1 MEKFLWGA
9 STAAAQIEGGYA
21 DDGKG
26 LSIWDEASLN
36 GHIRDGHSTFTTCDA
51 YHRTDETVRLLKTLG
66 ANSYRFSLSWPRII
80 PDGTGEINEKGVKYY
95 DNLIDELLKNG
106 IEPFVTLYHWDLP
119 STLQK
124 RGGLLNEEFSAWFEY
139 YAETVAK
146 LFGKK
151 VKYFTTFNEPEC
163 ICYLGY
169 GIGSHAP
176 YIKGGTEAATAA
188 AHNLLLANGRAFR
201 AIKKY
206 AGNGVK
212 VGFVIASAPRI
223 PASEKDENAA
233 RKATYDSCYYDK
245 DSFFNNAHF
254 SDPIFLGRYPE
265 NIVSKFSRPFAYSGK
280 DVDII
285 KCDMD
290 FIGLNIYQ
298 GVFTSDDGKG
308 GYYDPHS
315 PVNTPKSLAGANF
328 TPTACYYGPKF
339 AYERYKVP
347 VYVTENGVS
356 LTDAL
361 GFDGVVHDDSRTVYI
376 HDYVS
381 EVIRAKKDG
390 VDIRGYFHWSLY
402 DNLEWGSGFTCKFGI
417 CHTDFQTFEKTPKDS
432 FWYYKKIIKENEN
445 I

>member
-9 STAAAQIEGGYA
+9 STAAAQIEGGY
-21 DDGKG
+21 DEDCKG

-95 DNLIDELLKNG
+95 ENLICELLKNG
-106 IEPFVTLYHWDLP
+106 IEPC
-119 STLQK
+119 
-124 RGGLLNEEFSAWFEY
+124 GLLNEEFAGWFQY

-146 LFGKK
+146 LFVKK
-151 VKYFTTFNEPEC
+151 VKYFATFNEPEC

-169 GIGSHAP
+169 GTGSHAP
-176 YIKGGTEAATAA
+176 FIKGGPEAATAA
-188 AHNLLLANGRAFR
+188 AHNLLVANALAFR

-206 AGNGVK
+206 AGNDVQ

-223 PASEKDENAA
+223 PASAKDEEVA
-233 RKATYDSCYYDK
+233 RKATYDCCYHDK
-245 DSFFNNAHF
+245 DSLFNNAYF
-254 SDPIFLGRYPE
+254 LDPIFLGRYPE
-265 NIVSKFSRPFAYSGK
+265 NIVSNFSRPFAYSGK
-280 DVDII
+280 DADII

-298 GVFTSDDGKG
+298 GVFAADNGKG
-308 GYYDPHS
+308 SYYDPHS
-315 PVNTPKSLAGANF
+315 PVNTPKSLSGANY
-328 TPTACYYGPKF
+328 TPTACYYAPKF

-347 VYVTENGVS
+347 VYITENGVS
-356 LTDAL
+356 LTDAV

-390 VDIRGYFHWSLY
+390 VDIRGYFYWSLY
-402 DNLEWGSGFTCKFGI
+402 DNLEWCSGFTCKFGL
-417 CHTDFQTFEKTPKDS
+417 CHTNFQTFEKTPKDS
-432 FWYYKKIIKENEN
+432 FWYYKKLIEENKN
-445 I
+445 L

>member
-1 MEKFLWGA
+1 MENFLWGA
-9 STAAAQIEGGYA
+9 STAAAQIEGGYNE
-21 DDGKG
+21 DGKG

-36 GHIRDGHSTFTTCDA
+36 GHIRDGHSTFTACDA

-66 ANSYRFSLSWPRII
+66 ANSYRFSLSWPRLI
-80 PDGTGEINEKGVKYY
+80 PDGTGKINEKGVKYY

-106 IEPFVTLYHWDLP
+106 IEPFVTLYHWDMP
-119 STLQK
+119 AALQK
-124 RGGLLNEEFSAWFEY
+124 KGGLLNEEFAEWFKY

-151 VKYFTTFNEPEC
+151 VKYFATFNEPEC

-188 AHNLLLANGRAFR
+188 AHNLLMANGLAFCT
-201 AIKKY
+201 IKKY
-206 AGNGVK
+206 AGSGVK

-223 PASEKDENAA
+223 PAGEKDEDAA
-233 RKATYDSCYYDK
+233 RRATYDCCYHDK
-245 DSFFNNAHF
+245 DSLFNNAYF
-254 SDPIFLGRYPE
+254 LDPIFLGHYPE
-265 NIVSKFSRPFAYSGK
+265 NIVSKFSRPFAYAEK
-280 DVDII
+280 DADII

-298 GVFTSDDGKG
+298 GVFAADDGNG

-315 PVNTPKSLAGANF
+315 PVNTPKSLAGANY
-328 TPTACYYGPKF
+328 TPSACYYGPKF
-339 AYERYKVP
+339 AYDRYKVP
-347 VYVTENGVS
+347 VYITENGVS
-356 LTDAL
+356 LTDAV

-402 DNLEWGSGFTCKFGI
+402 DNLEWGAGFTCKFGL

-432 FWYYKKIIKENEN
+432 FWYYKKIIEENED

>member
-9 STAAAQIEGGYA
+9 STAAAQIEGGYNE
-21 DDGKG
+21 DGKG

-36 GHIRDGHSTFTTCDA
+36 GHICDGHSTFTTCDA

-80 PDGTGEINEKGVKYY
+80 PDGTGEINVKGVKYY

-106 IEPFVTLYHWDLP
+106 IEPFITLYHWDLP
-119 STLQK
+119 AALQK
-124 RGGLLNEEFSAWFEY
+124 RGGLLNEEFADWFKY

-151 VKYFTTFNEPEC
+151 VKYFATFNEPEC

-188 AHNLLLANGRAFR
+188 AHNLLIANGLAFR

-206 AGNGVK
+206 AGSDVK

-223 PASEKDENAA
+223 PTGEKDVNAA

-245 DSFFNNAHF
+245 DSFFNNAYF
-254 SDPIFLGRYPE
+254 LDPIFSGRYPE
-265 NIVSKFSRPFAYSGK
+265 NIVSKFSRPFAYAGK

-298 GVFTSDDGKG
+298 GVFATDDGKG

-328 TPTACYYGPKF
+328 TPKACYYGPKF

-347 VYVTENGVS
+347 VYITENGVS
-356 LTDAL
+356 LTDAV

-402 DNLEWGSGFTCKFGI
+402 DNLEWGSGFTCKFGL

-432 FWYYKKIIKENEN
+432 FWYYKKIIEENED